1 MNRRTALT
9 LSTMTLLCLGV
20 ALPSAG
26 IAQTAKDLVGNWM
39 LISADTV
46 RSDGSRVR
54 TFGDKPK
61 GTIAFASDGRFIYLF
76 ANADLPKFA
85 SNNRATGTA
94 EQNKAVV
101 QGSIAIFG
109 TYSTADKE
117 LTMKVEQ
124 STFPNWVGTDQRR
137 TIAITG
143 DELKWNNPAGAA
155 GGVVELVFKRA
166 PTRATN

>member
-1 MNRRTALT
+1 MNRRTALA
-9 LSTMTLLCLGV
+9 LSTMAMLCLGV
-20 ALPSAG
+20 ALPGAG
-26 IAQTAKDLVGNWM
+26 VAQTDKDLVGNWM
-39 LISADTV
+39 LVSADTV

-61 GTIAFASDGRFIYLF
+61 GTISFDSDGRFIYLF

-94 EQNKAVV
+94 DENKAVV

-109 TYSTADKE
+109 TYSTAGKE
-117 LTMKVEQ
+117 LTMKVEH
-124 STFPNWVGTDQRR
+124 STFPNWTGTDQKR

-143 DELKWNNPAGAA
+143 DELKWNNPAGSA

-166 PTRATN
+166 AARTN

>member
-54 TFGDKPK
+54 TFGDKPR
-61 GTIAFASDGRFIYLF
+61 GPLPSPVMVALFIYLPMLTF
-76 ANADLPKFA
+76 RNLHPTTAPRELPRRIRQSCRGA
-85 SNNRATGTA
+85 SRFSAR
-94 EQNKAVV
+94 
-101 QGSIAIFG
+101 IR
-109 TYSTADKE
+109 
-117 LTMKVEQ
+117 
-124 STFPNWVGTDQRR
+124 QRTKNSR
-137 TIAITG
+137 
-143 DELKWNNPAGAA
+143 
-155 GGVVELVFKRA
+155 
-166 PTRATN
+166 